1 MEKRY
6 ARVEFYMSHDERDA
20 LCAAAAADGRKV
32 SPYVHRVVLA
42 HLQMVA
48 QQGGSE
54 QHNSQ
59 PLCAPQ
65 KLPMHR
71 DH

>member
-1 MEKRY
+1 
-6 ARVEFYMSHDERDA
+6 
-20 LCAAAAADGRKV
+20 
-32 SPYVHRVVLA
+32 LA

-48 QQGGSE
+48 QQGVDE
-54 QHNSQ
+54 QHNSP

>member
-1 MEKRY
+1 
-6 ARVEFYMSHDERDA
+6 
-20 LCAAAAADGRKV
+20 
-32 SPYVHRVVLA
+32 LA